1 MAEEILKK
9 PGDILFNKLVLF
21 SPNQN
26 KYINLDDY
34 LVEINI
40 YENMLSS
47 VMSGSITLAD
57 SRNLI
62 KDFPLIGEEILY
74 VDVKTPTFDPENNLD
89 KIFRVYSITDKS
101 YSSDGA
107 TIIYQLNFT
116 SLESFRSLYSPISR
130 SFQGKPEEIISQIYK
145 EYLQIDKGI
154 ELTILTPTANT
165 IKFVSPGWTPL
176 ECINWICS
184 KSLPVNN
191 TSANFLFWET
201 SSGFYFGSTDTI
213 FKDIE
218 NYSIGEYVYSQ
229 SYINTLKR
237 DDIQKSMMAIK
248 SLNIERSF
256 DQLTN
261 SMSGYIANR
270 VLDIDLYNKQ
280 YSIVDYDHGKKFN
293 NYSHTEVDPVV
304 PLFDITTDRNPLTF
318 LTLNYSHSKLH
329 NDNPDNFDVQ
339 TKNIFGNRRSN
350 LLELDNFKMNL
361 VVPGRTDI
369 QAGATI
375 NIKMPS
381 GTLTYSEDKVNN
393 NEDELYTGNY
403 LITNLCHKI
412 NPSTHFISMTVTKNS
427 FLSNKFGNT
436 IK

>member
-1 MAEEILKK
+1 MTEEILKK

-47 VMSGSITLAD
+47 VMTGSITLAD

-74 VDVKTPTFDPENNLD
+74 VDVKTPTLDTESNLD

-101 YSSDGA
+101 YSPDGA
-107 TIIYQLNFT
+107 TLIYQLNFT
-116 SLESFRSLYSPISR
+116 SIESFRSISNPIYR
-130 SFQGKPEEIISQIYK
+130 SFQGKPEEIILQIYK

-154 ELTILTPTANT
+154 ELTILTPTANN

-191 TSANFLFWET
+191 ASANFLFWET
-201 SSGFYFGSTDTI
+201 SSGFYFGNTDTI
-213 FKDIE
+213 FKNIE

-248 SLNIERSF
+248 SLNIEKSF

-261 SMSGYIANR
+261 NMSGYIANR

-293 NYSHTEVDPVV
+293 NYSHSEVDPVV
-304 PLFDITTDRNPLTF
+304 PLFDITTDRNPLSF

-393 NEDELYTGNY
+393 NEDELYSGNY

-412 NPSTHFISMTVTKNS
+412 NPSTHFISMSVTKNS
-427 FLSNKFGNT
+427 FLLNKFGNN